1 MIREHQKI
9 PGHYYLSEMISIFT
23 SKHKEQT
30 FFFLNLVKEN
40 AAAIFSFSLWSS
52 NSLFLL
58 LRGILSHLQGLIW
71 HIFLISSSS
80 EFGLGMNVISI
91 LSIYLF
97 IYKIIYFNSLF
108 HTSSDK
114 KGEPFSFY
122 CWICWKVLSHRL
134 SKTLEFIG

>member
-40 AAAIFSFSLWSS
+40 AAAIFSFSLWSL
-52 NSLFLL
+52 NSLFTL
-58 LRGILSHLQGLIW
+58 LRGILSPLQGLIW
-71 HIFLISSSS
+71 H
-80 EFGLGMNVISI
+80 
-91 LSIYLF
+91 LSHQQQFWIWVGHERHINIIYLF